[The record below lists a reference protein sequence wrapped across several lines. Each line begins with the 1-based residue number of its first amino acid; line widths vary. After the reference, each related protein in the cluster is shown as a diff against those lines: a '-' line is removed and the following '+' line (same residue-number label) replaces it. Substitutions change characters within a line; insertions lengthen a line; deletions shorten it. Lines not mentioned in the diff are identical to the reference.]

1 MNLMRERAAEAPAKS
16 IKVLASAADEA
27 RKTFTP
33 RTKAITVFHCHFD
46 LLDFMQFIFD
56 PKRDIDAALLRYR
69 RLFGVLALFSGVI
82 NLLMLVPSIYMM
94 QVFDRVLTS
103 RNETTLLML
112 SLILLGF
119 YLVSCG
125 LEWVRGQVMIKMSEG
140 LDAQLGERVFDAA
153 FERSLKEHSANP
165 AQVLSDLNSIRQFV
179 TGPGLIA
186 LFDAPWLPIYL
197 IAAFL
202 FHPWLG
208 VFTVVGSVLLA
219 GLAIA
224 NELTTRKSMSEA
236 NRLSVASSSYVNST
250 LQNAEVIQA
259 MGMLTTLRRRW
270 SNVQQLVIKEQAE
283 ASDRSSRIAAMSRFV
298 RMTWQSLALGLG
310 AILVMENQISAG
322 VMIAVSVLLGRAMA
336 PVEALIGSWKQ
347 LGNTKASYLRL
358 NRMLTQYPKAELRMP
373 LPAPTGA
380 LSIDKLVVTPPGMQ
394 QPAVNGVTI
403 TLAKGEVLAVIGPS
417 ASGKSSLARAM
428 VGIWPANHGS
438 VRLDNAEISQWSRD
452 ALGPHLGYLPQGIE
466 LFDGTIAENIARFG
480 EVDSQKV
487 IEAAQLAGIHEMI
500 LHFSKGYDTLLGAGG
515 LGLSGGQKQRIGLAR
530 ALYGQPP
537 LVVLDEPNSNLDDAG
552 EAALVHAVRALK
564 AAGSTVVLVT
574 HRPNILGVVDKLLFL
589 REGVQQLFGPRDQV
603 LKTLVPRP
611 AQPIQKA
618 VEPSN
623 QES

>member
-1 MNLMRERAAEAPAKS
+1 MPERQLSPEKAEPS
-16 IKVLASAADEA
+16 FSLPQLY
-27 RKTFTP
+27 R
-33 RTKAITVFHCHFD
+33 
-46 LLDFMQFIFD
+46 LDFMRLILD
-56 PKRDIDAALLRYR
+56 PKRDIDAALLRYQ

-119 YLVSCG
+119 YVLSCA
-125 LEWVRGQVMIKMSEG
+125 LEWVRGQVMIKMSAG
-140 LDAQLGERVFDAA
+140 LDAQLGERVFGAA

-165 AQVLSDLNSIRQFV
+165 AQVLSDLNNLRQFV

-197 IAAFL
+197 IVTFL

-208 VFTVVGSVLLA
+208 LFTVVGCILLA
-219 GLAIA
+219 VLAIW
-224 NELTTRKSMSEA
+224 NELTTRKSMGEA
-236 NRLSVASSSYVNST
+236 NRLSVASANYVNST

-259 MGMLTTLRRRW
+259 MGMLTALRRRW
-270 SNVQQLVIKEQAE
+270 FNVQQRIITAQAE
-283 ASDRSSRIAAMSRFV
+283 ASNRSARISAMTRFV
-298 RMTWQSLALGLG
+298 RMTWQSLSLGLG
-310 AILVMENQISAG
+310 AVLVMENQISAG

-347 LGNTKASYLRL
+347 MGNTKSSYERL
-358 NRMLTQYPKAELRMP
+358 NRLLNEFPKPEPRMA

-380 LSIDKLVVTPPGMQ
+380 VSIDKLVVTPPGMQ
-394 QPAVNGVTI
+394 RPAVNGVTI
-403 TLAKGEVLAVIGPS
+403 TLTKGEVLAVIGPS

-428 VGIWPANHGS
+428 VGIWPATHGS
-438 VRLDNAEISQWSRD
+438 VRLDNAEVSQWSRET
-452 ALGPHLGYLPQGIE
+452 LGPYLGYLPQDIE

-480 EVDSQKV
+480 EVDSLKV
-487 IEAAQLAGIHEMI
+487 IEAARLAGIHEMI
-500 LHFSKGYDTLLGAGG
+500 LHFPKGYDTMLGVGG

-530 ALYGQPP
+530 ALYGQPA

-552 EAALVHAVRALK
+552 EAALVQAVRLLK

-574 HRPNILGVVDKLLFL
+574 HRPSILGVVDKLLFL
-589 REGVQQLFGPRDQV
+589 RDGVQQLYGPRDQV
-603 LKTLVPRP
+603 LKALVPP
-611 AQPIQKA
+611 PVQKVA
-618 VEPSN
+618 ESSN
-623 QES
+623 QEV

>member
-1 MNLMRERAAEAPAKS
+1 MSDVAPLIMALPEFSLTFLYLTDSMRFF
-16 IKVLASAADEA
+16 L
-27 RKTFTP
+27 
-33 RTKAITVFHCHFD
+33 
-46 LLDFMQFIFD
+46 D

-112 SLILLGF
+112 SLILLCF
-119 YLVSCG
+119 FAVSCG
-125 LEWVRGQVMIKMSEG
+125 LEWVRGQVMIKMSAG

-153 FERSLKEHSANP
+153 FLRSLKEHNSNP
-165 AQVLSDLNSIRQFV
+165 AQVLSDLNNIRQFV

-197 IAAFL
+197 IATFL

-208 VFTVVGSVLLA
+208 VFTVVGSLILA
-219 GLAIA
+219 GLGIW
-224 NELTTRKSMSEA
+224 NELTTRRSMGEA
-236 NRLSVASSSYVNST
+236 NRLSVSSASYVNST

-259 MGMLTTLRRRW
+259 MGMLTPLRRRW
-270 SNVQQLVIKEQAE
+270 FNVQQRVITEQGE
-283 ASDRSSRIAAMSRFV
+283 ASDRSSRIAALSRFV

-310 AILVMENQISAG
+310 AVLVMENQISAG

-336 PVEALIGSWKQ
+336 PAEALIGSWKQ
-347 LGNTKASYLRL
+347 MGNTKSSYERL
-358 NRMLTQYPKAELRMP
+358 NRLLNEFPKAPQPMP

-380 LSIDKLVVTPPGMQ
+380 LSIDKLVITPPGMKV
-394 QPAVNGVTI
+394 PAVNGVTI
-403 TLAKGEVLAVIGPS
+403 KLAKGEVLAIIGPS

-438 VRLDNAEISQWSRD
+438 VRLDSAEVSQWSRE
-452 ALGPHLGYLPQGIE
+452 ALGPYLGYLPQDIE

-480 EVDSQKV
+480 EVDSAKV
-487 IEAAQLAGIHEMI
+487 IEAAQLAGINEMI
-500 LHFSKGYDTLLGAGG
+500 LHFPKGYDTLLGVGG

-552 EAALVHAVRALK
+552 EAALVKAVRILK
-564 AAGSTVVLVT
+564 NAGSTVVLVT

-589 REGVQQLFGPRDQV
+589 RDGVQHLFGPRDQV
-603 LKTLVPRP
+603 MKTLVPTP
-611 AQPIQKA
+611 VQKP
-618 VEPSN
+618 VEPTSQDTGGVN
-623 QES
+623 ASQSK

>member
-1 MNLMRERAAEAPAKS
+1 MRL
-16 IKVLASAADEA
+16 IL
-27 RKTFTP
+27 
-33 RTKAITVFHCHFD
+33 
-46 LLDFMQFIFD
+46 D
-56 PKRDIDAALLRYR
+56 PKRDIDAALLRYQ

-119 YLVSCG
+119 YLLSCA
-125 LEWVRGQVMIKMSEG
+125 LEWVRGQVMIKMSAG
-140 LDAQLGERVFDAA
+140 LDAQLGERVFGAA

-197 IAAFL
+197 IATFL

-208 VFTVVGSVLLA
+208 LFTVMGSIILA
-219 GLAIA
+219 ALAIW
-224 NELTTRKSMSEA
+224 NELATRKSMGEA
-236 NRLSVASSSYVNST
+236 NRLSVASANYVNST

-259 MGMLTTLRRRW
+259 MGMLTALRRRW
-270 SNVQQLVIKEQAE
+270 FNVQQRIITAQAE
-283 ASDRSSRIAAMSRFV
+283 ASNRSARISAMTRFV

-310 AILVMENQISAG
+310 AVLVMENQISAG
-322 VMIAVSVLLGRAMA
+322 VMIAVSVLMGRAMA

-347 LGNTKASYLRL
+347 MGNTKSSYERL
-358 NRMLTQYPKAELRMP
+358 NRLLNEFPKPQPRMA

-380 LSIDKLVVTPPGMQ
+380 VSIDKLVVTPPGMQ
-394 QPAVNGVTI
+394 RPAVNGVTF

-428 VGIWPANHGS
+428 VGIWPASHGS
-438 VRLDNAEISQWSRD
+438 VRLDNAEVSQWSRET
-452 ALGPHLGYLPQGIE
+452 LGPYLGYLPQDIE

-480 EVDSQKV
+480 EVDSLKV
-487 IEAAQLAGIHEMI
+487 IEAARLAGIHEMI
-500 LHFSKGYDTLLGAGG
+500 LHFPKGYDTLLGVGG

-530 ALYGQPP
+530 ALYGQPA
-537 LVVLDEPNSNLDDAG
+537 LVVLDEPNSNLDEAG
-552 EAALVHAVRALK
+552 EAALVLAVSKLK

-574 HRPNILGVVDKLLFL
+574 HRPSILGVVDKLLFL
-589 REGVQQLFGPRDQV
+589 RDGVQQLYGPRDQV
-603 LKTLVPRP
+603 LKTLVPP
-611 AQPIQKA
+611 PVQTAT
-618 VEPSN
+618 ESSH
-623 QES
+623 QEA